1 MRDHDVDSEV
11 VAGRS
16 RREAHDDTSPD
27 HLLGR
32 TAAEGRP
39 DALRPA
45 DVLRLQ
51 ALAGNDGVR
60 SLVQRHEDDPETRV
74 TETLA
79 RPGQALAPAVRHDME
94 SALGHDFGDVR
105 VHTDAAAATSAKAV
119 QAQAYTVGSH
129 VVFGEGRYQPGSTEG
144 RRTLA
149 HELTH
154 VVQQRQGPVDG
165 APLARSA
172 GGGRPPG
179 QRPRRPV
186 RTGGR
191 GRRRPGRPA
200 HRGPDRG
207 PGPRGPRRA
216 LTGAVPQREAG
227 GSLPGVRRA
236 VVAPGGREDA
246 RQVM

>member
-11 VAGRS
+11 VGGRS
-16 RREAHDDTSPD
+16 RREAQDDTSAD
-27 HLLGR
+27 HLVGR
-32 TAAEGRP
+32 SAAEGRP

-60 SLVQRHEDDPETRV
+60 SLVQRQDDATDDPEARV
-74 TETLA
+74 AETLA
-79 RPGQALAPAVRHDME
+79 RPGTPLAPAVRHDMA

-105 VHTDAAAATSAKAV
+105 VHTDAAAAGSARAV

-129 VVFGEGRYQPGSTEG
+129 VVFGEGRYQPGTTEG

-165 APLARSA
+165 TPLARSA
-172 GGGRPPG
+172 GEGAGGLQVSDPG
-179 QRPRRPV
+179 DPFE
-186 RTGGR
+186 
-191 GRRRPGRPA
+191 
-200 HRGPDRG
+200 
-207 PGPRGPRRA
+207 
-216 LTGAVPQREAG
+216 REAE
-227 GSLPGVRRA
+227 A
-236 VVAPGGREDA
+236 VADRVVQRTETPTETPEDDDPAPG
-246 RQVM
+246 